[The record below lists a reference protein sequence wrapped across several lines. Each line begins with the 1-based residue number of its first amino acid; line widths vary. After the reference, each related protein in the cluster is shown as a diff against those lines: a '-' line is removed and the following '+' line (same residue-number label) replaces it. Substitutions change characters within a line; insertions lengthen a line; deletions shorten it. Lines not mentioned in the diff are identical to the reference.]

1 MIHFDEK
8 IILTKKV
15 FDEKMFSQ
23 NNGPVENNGPGEN
36 NCPVENSGQAKF

>member
-15 FDEKMFSQ
+15 FDEKMFSLSKTPDCLTG
-23 NNGPVENNGPGEN
+23 NAAVWLI
-36 NCPVENSGQAKF
+36 C